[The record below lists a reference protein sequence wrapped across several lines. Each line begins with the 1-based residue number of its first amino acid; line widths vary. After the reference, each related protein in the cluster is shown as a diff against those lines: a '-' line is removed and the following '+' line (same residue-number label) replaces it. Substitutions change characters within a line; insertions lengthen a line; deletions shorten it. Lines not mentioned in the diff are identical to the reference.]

1 MRLAR
6 RHDQRLAF
14 LETQLTGNVEPFLDA
29 ISALPPS
36 VAIFG
41 GGADTDDL
49 NQPSYIF
56 DKEAIMNEGFVIMLF
71 RGTVKVL
78 TRSVLGWQPL
88 GRQVT
93 ITAMDGNMVIK
104 ELDHIAVN
112 FYEKYLKIDPSVDF
126 DKKTLKEF
134 REQTG
139 GKFYIDRPGKIRF
152 NYEDPSPMR
161 VIADGKSVVIGNRK
175 LKTWDIYPLSK
186 TPLNP
191 LLGNKIDL
199 SAKMVR
205 GVKEEADLT
214 TIVLGDKNMF
224 GDSTITMMF
233 DPKTYDLRQWTITDA
248 QGKDT
253 SVMIFN
259 VKTGVPLD
267 EKVFSIPYD
276 EIRNRGGK

>member
-1 MRLAR
+1 MIRSEHGRPAGTLTR
-6 RHDQRLAF
+6 RGFTGLLAF
-14 LETQLTGNVEPFLDA
+14 TLAAGL
-29 ISALPPS
+29 S
-36 VAIFG
+36 
-41 GGADTDDL
+41 
-49 NQPSYIF
+49 
-56 DKEAIMNEGFVIMLF
+56 
-71 RGTVKVL
+71 VL
-78 TRSVLGWQPL
+78 TPAPASAQASGTAQKIADHFASV
-88 GRQVT
+88 
-93 ITAMDGNMVIK
+93 
-104 ELDHIAVN
+104 
-112 FYEKYLKIDPSVDF
+112 
-126 DKKTLKEF
+126 KTMMGEF
-134 REQTG
+134 VQFGPRGEQTG

-186 TPLNP
+186 TPLN
-191 LLGNKIDL
+191 LLLANRIDL
-199 SAKMVR
+199 SSKMVR

-214 TIVLGDKNMF
+214 TIVLGDKSVF

-267 EKVFSIPYD
+267 DKVFSIPYD
-276 EIRNRGGK
+276 EIRNRGRN